1 MCISILLRDTTP
13 YNCILIVPIF
23 IYKMSNS
30 EKDQGVTSERY
41 NHQGPILDGMASVE
55 RDGKWGFINEA
66 GEEVIPCIYDE
77 VWAFS
82 RGLVRV
88 QLKGKWGFIN
98 NEGEEIIPC
107 IFDYMGFMDEVGV
120 ATVEL
125 NGKYGYYNKDGQEV
139 VPCIYD
145 SAHDFCEGLALVMK
159 NDLFGF
165 INPTGKEVIP
175 CKYQCANDFS
185 DDYTMVW
192 NDDNWGI
199 IDKTGNEVIPCI
211 FEDIDDSAYNL
222 HLDSNY
228 PLFKD
233 FIDYCEKTLDF
244 SQPAPPGYKSAP
256 ICALDSVF
264 SIGVKYGSVKNV
276 VNRFLHWLGDLP
288 METEITTSEVLDRIG
303 HLTDTELSGLLNNF
317 QRTDTHDNSILK
329 SEAFMLFLQVMQR
342 FNVETCEDIA
352 RMVDDQEF
360 QSTIKSIRG
369 QSSGLTLE
377 YLFILARIESYVKVD
392 RHITRF
398 AQMATGK
405 IDLTKEQIINLVRTA
420 SKYMAYQNHNGMNA
434 RWLDH
439 LIWTYQSSLGKN

>member
-1 MCISILLRDTTP
+1 MG
-13 YNCILIVPIF
+13 
-23 IYKMSNS
+23 NS
-30 EKDQGVTSERY
+30 ERDQEVTSGQY
-41 NHQGPILDGMASVE
+41 DHQGPLLDGMASVE
-55 RDGKWGFINEA
+55 RDGKWGFINDA
-66 GEEVIPCIYDE
+66 GQEVIPCIYNE
-77 VWAFS
+77 VWRFS
-82 RGLVRV
+82 HGIARV
-88 QLKGKWGFIN
+88 QFNGRWGFIN
-98 NEGEEIIPC
+98 MEGKEVIPC
-107 IFDYMGFMDEVGV
+107 IFDDTGFMDEVGV

-125 NGKYGYYNKDGQEV
+125 NGKYGYYSKNGQEV

-145 SAHDFCEGLALVMK
+145 SASDFCEGFALVMK
-159 NDLFGF
+159 NDLFGY
-165 INPTGKEVIP
+165 IDPTGKEVIP
-175 CKYQCANDFS
+175 CKYSCACDFCQS
-185 DDYTMVW
+185 YARVW
-192 NDDNWGI
+192 NDNKLGL
-199 IDKTGNEVIPCI
+199 IDKKGNEIIPCI
-211 FEDIDDSAYNL
+211 FEDTDDFAYNL

-233 FIDYCEKTLDF
+233 FIDYCEKMLDF
-244 SQPAPPGYKSAP
+244 SQQAPPGYKSAP

-264 SIGVKYGSVKNV
+264 SIGVKYASVKNV
-276 VNRFLHWLGDLP
+276 VNNFLHWLGDLP

-303 HLTDTELSGLLNNF
+303 YRTDTELSGLLNNF
-317 QRTDTHDNSILK
+317 QRTDTHENSILK
-329 SEAFMLFLQVMQR
+329 SEAYILFLQVMQR

-398 AQMATGK
+398 AQTATGK
-405 IDLTKEQIINLVRTA
+405 GNLSKEQIINIVRTA
-420 SKYMAYQNHNGMNA
+420 SKYMACQNHPGMNA

>member
-1 MCISILLRDTTP
+1 MG
-13 YNCILIVPIF
+13 
-23 IYKMSNS
+23 NS
-30 EKDQGVTSERY
+30 ERDQEVTSGQY
-41 NHQGPILDGMASVE
+41 DHQGPLLDGMASVE
-55 RDGKWGFINEA
+55 RDGKWGFINDA
-66 GEEVIPCIYDE
+66 GQEVIPCIYNE
-77 VWAFS
+77 VWRFS
-82 RGLVRV
+82 HGIARV
-88 QLKGKWGFIN
+88 QFNGRWGFIN
-98 NEGEEIIPC
+98 MEGKAVIPC
-107 IFDYMGFMDEVGV
+107 IFDDTGFMDEVGV

-125 NGKYGYYNKDGQEV
+125 NGKYGYYSKDGQEV

-145 SAHDFCEGLALVMK
+145 SASDFCEGFALVMK
-159 NDLFGF
+159 NDLFGY
-165 INPTGKEVIP
+165 IDPTGKEVIP
-175 CKYQCANDFS
+175 CKYSCACDFCQS
-185 DDYTMVW
+185 YARVW
-192 NDDNWGI
+192 NDNKLGL
-199 IDKTGNEVIPCI
+199 IDKKGNEVIPCI
-211 FEDIDDSAYNL
+211 FEDTDDFAYNL

-233 FIDYCEKTLDF
+233 FIDYCEKMLVF
-244 SQPAPPGYKSAP
+244 SQQAPPGYKSAP

-303 HLTDTELSGLLNNF
+303 YRTDTELSGLLNNF
-317 QRTDTHDNSILK
+317 QRTDTHENSILK
-329 SEAFMLFLQVMQR
+329 SEAYILFLQVMQR

-352 RMVDDQEF
+352 RMVDDQDF

-398 AQMATGK
+398 AQTATGK
-405 IDLTKEQIINLVRTA
+405 GNLSKEQIINIVRTA
-420 SKYMAYQNHNGMNA
+420 SKYMACQNHPGMNA

-439 LIWTYQSSLGKN
+439 LIWTYQSCLGKN

>member
-1 MCISILLRDTTP
+1 MG
-13 YNCILIVPIF
+13 
-23 IYKMSNS
+23 NS
-30 EKDQGVTSERY
+30 EKDQEVTSGQY
-41 NHQGPILDGMASVE
+41 NHQGPLLDGMACVE
-55 RDGKWGFINEA
+55 RDGKWGFVNEA

-77 VWAFS
+77 VGAFS

-98 NEGEEIIPC
+98 MAGKEVIPC
-107 IFDYMGFMDEVGV
+107 IFDDTGFMDEVGV

-145 SAHDFCEGLALVMK
+145 CASDFCGGLALVMK
-159 NDLFGF
+159 NDLFGY
-165 INPTGKEVIP
+165 IDPTGKELIP
-175 CKYQCANDFS
+175 CRYQCANDFN
-185 DDYTMVW
+185 DDYAKVW

-199 IDKTGNEVIPCI
+199 IDKMGNEVIPCI
-211 FEDIDDSAYNL
+211 FEDIDDYAYNL

-228 PLFKD
+228 QLFKN
-233 FIDYCEKTLDF
+233 FIDHCEKTLDF
-244 SQPAPPGYKSAP
+244 SQQAPPGYKSAP

-276 VNRFLHWLGDLP
+276 VNNFLHWLGNLP

-303 HLTDTELSGLLNNF
+303 QRTDTELSELLNSF
-317 QRTDTHDNSILK
+317 QRTDTHENSILK
-329 SEAFMLFLQVMQR
+329 SEAYILFLQVMQI
-342 FNVETCEDIA
+342 FKVETCEDIA
-352 RMVDDQEF
+352 RMVDNQQF

-398 AQMATGK
+398 AQIATDKG
-405 IDLTKEQIINLVRTA
+405 DLSKEQIINLVRTA
-420 SKYMAYQNHNGMNA
+420 SKYMAYQNHPGMNA

-439 LIWTYQSSLGKN
+439 LIWTYQSSLRKN